1 MANEAKF
8 EYKIQLDLID
18 LASSKA
24 GRLSQQLDAI
34 DKTALRANQAMA
46 RVGNQLSVAS
56 TAGVAGFRNTA
67 QQVESLR
74 VSLLNVEAAAGNAGN
89 NVAQVGSAAPK
100 FNMLNMSVQ
109 QVARELPALAISANT
124 FFLAISNN
132 LPILADAISNAR
144 KENAALIA
152 QNKTA
157 IPVWRQVVSSLFSWQ
172 TGLVLAVTAL
182 SLYGSEIA
190 KFVGD
195 LFNFNKGLEDNRKNL
210 DAVRAVNKA
219 YNTELNQS
227 VANLRYEY
235 EALLNS
241 AQGSETR
248 RKAIEQMNKVYGEYM
263 PYLLSEKSTIEEINS
278 VYEAVNVSLRAQ
290 IALKSKQAQIEKI
303 LEESSKK
310 QAEAIQNL
318 QDALSEQNI
327 NTSLS
332 DDIISSLVKDTPKW
346 REAGDNISEAFVQ
359 ATKNIKSEFSNIAFN
374 KDVRRGIYDYIK
386 SFYEMEGSVE
396 AVSKRVDLLIGKTNE
411 ITNIGEVVIT
421 PDETE
426 KSLNR
431 NLSTIGGI
439 TNKINELKEAQN
451 KASFEQAAN
460 IEREIQLWQ
469 QKLNL
474 IRREIAERN
483 AGNLAQTGSSLSV
496 PSISPLPVPIK
507 PVLPESFEAQDM
519 ADIQRRWKDSL
530 KILVEDAEI
539 SGRQIS
545 GLLTGS
551 ISNFASGFGEALA
564 SGDGLEIFRSLL
576 ISVMDMLQQFGS
588 ALIAAGTASLA
599 FQSLFVNP
607 IAGIIAG
614 SALIAT
620 AAAAKAA
627 LQQATAMAN
636 GGIVS
641 GPTLALV
648 GEYSGASNNPEVVA
662 PLNKLKSMIEPAY
675 QPETTG
681 EVRFVIRGE
690 VLEGILHKMNHKRSR
705 TR

>member
-56 TAGVAGFRNTA
+56 TAGIAGFRNTA

-152 QNKTA
+152 QGKTA
-157 IPVWRQVVSSLFSWQ
+157 VPVWKQVGSAILGWQ
-172 TGLVLAVTAL
+172 TGLVIGVTVL
-182 SLYGSEIA
+182 SMYGRQIGEAIA
-190 KFVGD
+190 KTLSWNSQLNISKETLKQLNDVQS
-195 LFNFNKGLEDNRKNL
+195 KGLANAQEELAKLDVLYRASQSEARSRDERRLAAEKLQKLYPAFFENL
-210 DAVRAVNKA
+210 TKEEIMLGKGAKA
-219 YNTELNQS
+219 YNLVRDSIIQAAQAQAAFTKISENATKRLELTTKEATLTKQLE
-227 VANLRYEY
+227 VAKKQLDQVSGQPIIGDAGADMFVR
-235 EALLNS
+235 A
-241 AQGSETR
+241 GMR
-248 RKAIEQMNKVYGEYM
+248 V
-263 PYLLSEKSTIEEINS
+263 KSLESDLKSIREEISLIDQANKKLADS
-278 VYEAVNVSLRAQ
+278 VSIDAFED
-290 IALKSKQAQIEKI
+290 KSGT
-303 LEESSKK
+303 
-310 QAEAIQNL
+310 N
-318 QDALSEQNI
+318 
-327 NTSLS
+327 
-332 DDIISSLVKDTPKW
+332 DT
-346 REAGDNISEAFVQ
+346 
-359 ATKNIKSEFSNIAFN
+359 
-374 KDVRRGIYDYIK
+374 
-386 SFYEMEGSVE
+386 
-396 AVSKRVDLLIGKTNE
+396 
-411 ITNIGEVVIT
+411 
-421 PDETE
+421 
-426 KSLNR
+426 LNR

-451 KASFEQAAN
+451 KASIEQATN
-460 IEREIQLWQ
+460 IEREIRLWE

-483 AGNLAQTGSSLSV
+483 AGNLAQAGSSLSV

-675 QPETTG
+675 QSETTG